1 MTSLVFIV
9 IFIFCLAIAGA
20 CILISHQFIKTY
32 NADFHKNYFYF
43 LVSFYAFAL
52 YAIWGHLLLR
62 NLLTGLNTRPE
73 VMEAISNFSSILGL
87 PFLFISWIM
96 LINMAYSLFGKNAG
110 KVWIPYH
117 IALFVILT
125 LGIWLGYDMMTIN
138 NIHTAST
145 VRYIQMAYLSIFG
158 LINYIV
164 FITLVKRLAKLNKAL
179 GRDKIMMFSIM
190 LVLAF
195 FIQVFSSVFAF
206 QGKWQLA
213 VVILLFFSSNLFP
226 LLYLRTRS
234 DDIFLPVKAEN
245 SNEETLEQIV
255 KRYHI
260 TKRER
265 QIVAKICL
273 GKTNQ
278 QIADE
283 LFISLQT
290 VKDHTHRIYS
300 KIGINSRMQL
310 VQLVNQ

>member
-32 NADFHKNYFYF
+32 NTEFHRNYFYF

-62 NLLTGLNTRPE
+62 AVLTGLNTRPE
-73 VMEAISNFSSILGL
+73 IMEAISNFSSILGL

-96 LINMAYSLFGKNAG
+96 LINMAYSLFGRKAV
-110 KVWIPYH
+110 KIWIPYH
-117 IALFVILT
+117 IILFILLV
-125 LGIWLGYDMMTIN
+125 LGIWLGYDMMTSN
-138 NIHTAST
+138 NIATASK

-164 FITLVKRLAKLNKAL
+164 FITLVKRLGRENKAQ
-179 GRDKIMMFSIM
+179 GKDKIIMFSIL

-195 FIQVFSSVFAF
+195 LIQVFSSVFAF
-206 QGKWQLA
+206 HGKWQLA
-213 VVILLFFSSNLFP
+213 IVILLFFGSNLFP
-226 LLYLRTRS
+226 IWYLRIQS
-234 DDIFLPVKAEN
+234 DHIFQPVKAEK
-245 SNEETLEQIV
+245 SSEETLKKIA

-260 TKRER
+260 TKRES
-265 QIVAKICL
+265 QIVAQICL

-278 QIADE
+278 QIADD

-310 VQLVNQ
+310 VQLVNK